1 MKDLHV
7 EIDDGIRDFGRKYR
21 LAWWIESEG
30 YAAINL
36 EVKRGIQEGAN
47 LPYIEFESREML
59 EDFLRPFVRL
69 AERLGIKND
78 EAAALTGELKATK
91 AHLDDLRGLIERPV
105 SRTLGEK
112 KP

>member
-1 MKDLHV
+1 MKDLRV
-7 EIDDGIRDFGRKYR
+7 ETDGGSQDFGRKYR
-21 LAWWIESEG
+21 LAAWWVEPAG

-36 EVKRGIQEGAN
+36 EVKRGIQEGAD

-91 AHLDDLRGLIERPV
+91 YHLEDMRLLAKVTREI
-105 SRTLGEK
+105 
-112 KP
+112 

>member
-7 EIDDGIRDFGRKYR
+7 EVDDGIRDFGRKCR
-21 LAWWIESEG
+21 LAAWWVEPEG
-30 YAAINL
+30 YSGFDFQ
-36 EVKRGIQEGAN
+36 VKRGIKEGAE
-47 LPYIEFESREML
+47 LPYIEFESSGML

-91 AHLDDLRGLIERPV
+91 YHLEDLR
-105 SRTLGEK
+105 TLAKVK
-112 KP
+112 K